1 MRVLPEGETL
11 LQNAWGRVSREAKL
25 AFFGTFATGLL
36 IHLYMLVNKLPNH
49 DDILGLFIENDS
61 TFSGRW
67 FLSVPSALSSSFS
80 IPWVTGLLAL
90 LWLSLA
96 AVCTVRMLRIR
107 KPVMIL
113 LTSAVMAS
121 FPTVCYTLC
130 YLFTADAYLF
140 ALLLAALGAYL
151 SDRYRFGFLLGG
163 VCIGLSLATYQA
175 YVFYA
180 IGLFALGMLRYLLFD
195 PSAGW
200 KPALIKLAQYLA
212 ALALGAAVYRVGLS
226 LALAVKDIS
235 LKTYMG
241 LDNAGTVS
249 VKEAVSR
256 IPLAYNV
263 LADFCKGGSQ
273 LLPGRTFALTFSFVL
288 MAVLLF
294 SVIAA
299 VRMRGTQKALRIAG
313 VMLIL
318 AALPLCVNGIT
329 LLSTMGLHP
338 LMQYPVC
345 LVYVLAIALY
355 DGLAYTY
362 RQEAL
367 SGAPETRAKPAAL
380 CARMLLGYALAL
392 CMAGNVFLWAV
403 DANQTYLA
411 LELKFDNMMSLATRM
426 VDRVEQL
433 PEYVPDE
440 TPVWYTGT
448 LSDANY
454 GAVKSGVFARASATD
469 MTGRE
474 WNYTTLMNNLY
485 FSAFVNHYIGV
496 TFVVP
501 EDETAYAVMETDA
514 YKAMPYFPYPGSV
527 RYIDGVIIINGG
539 PNPQSPP

>member
-1 MRVLPEGETL
+1 MRALPEGETL

-25 AFFGTFATGLL
+25 AFFGAFGAGLL

-49 DDILGLFIENDS
+49 DDILGLFIANDS

-67 FLSVPSALSSSFS
+67 FLSVPSAISSSLS
-80 IPWVTGLLAL
+80 IPWITGLLAL

-107 KPVMIL
+107 KPSLIL

-121 FPTVCYTLC
+121 FPSVYYTLC

-151 SDRYRFGFLLGG
+151 SDRYRVGFLAGG

-175 YVFYA
+175 YVFFA
-180 IGLFALGMLRYLLFD
+180 VSLFAISMLRYLLFD
-195 PSAGW
+195 PAAGW
-200 KPALIKLAQYLA
+200 KSALSKLARYAA
-212 ALALGAAVYRVGLS
+212 ALALGALVYRVGLS
-226 LALAVKDIS
+226 LSLAIKDIS

-241 LDNAGTVS
+241 LDSAGSVS
-249 VKEAVSR
+249 VKDALSR
-256 IPLAYNV
+256 IPLAYGQM
-263 LADFCKGGSQ
+263 LALCKGNTE
-273 LLPGRTFALTFSFVL
+273 LLPGRAFGATLTFAL
-288 MAVLLF
+288 AAAALLAL
-294 SVIAA
+294 VAI
-299 VRMRGTQKALRIAG
+299 VRMRGPQRAFRAACAL
-313 VMLIL
+313 LIL
-318 AALPLCVNGIT
+318 GLLPLCVNGI
-329 LLSTMGLHP
+329 LLVSTMGLHP

-345 LVYVLAIALY
+345 LIYALAVVLY
-355 DGLAYTY
+355 DGLAAA
-362 RQEAL
+362 RKAED
-367 SGAPETRAKPAAL
+367 APTTRATPVFGY
-380 CARMLLGYALAL
+380 ARMLLGYALAL
-392 CMAGNVFLWAV
+392 SMAGNVFLWAV

-426 VDRVEQL
+426 VDRVEQT

-454 GAVKSGVFARASATD
+454 GAVKSEAFARASATD

-501 EDETAYAVMETDA
+501 EDETAYAAMETDA

-527 RYIDGVIIINGG
+527 KMIDGIIIINGG
-539 PNPQSPP
+539 PNPQAPP